1 MLSDSFTIF
10 ILINIA
16 SIEGLTPLFAFGSI
30 KEVKWFKIKIKQIHK
45 NWDWDNDVKNLNLC
59 RKKIN
64 NLWKY

>member
-1 MLSDSFTIF
+1 MLSDSFSIF

-30 KEVKWFKIKIKQIHK
+30 KEVKWFKIKNKQINEK
-45 NWDWDNDVKNLNLC
+45 SDCDNDVKNLNLC

-64 NLWKY
+64 NL